1 MRQNITSMQMINKKQ
16 RELEFYRFKQ
26 NYEYF
31 DLTISEEKTQA
42 FERYIS
48 GEIDAEQLQRIFHKL
63 SGSQDNF
70 ILITMDEFC

>member
-1 MRQNITSMQMINKKQ
+1 MINKKQ

-31 DLTISEEKTQA
+31 DLIISEEKTQA
-42 FERYIS
+42 FERYVS

-70 ILITMDEFC
+70 ILIPMDEFC

>member
-1 MRQNITSMQMINKKQ
+1 MINKKQ

-42 FERYIS
+42 FERYVS

-70 ILITMDEFC
+70 ILIPMDEFC